1 MASAGQDGLLQGT
14 LDMLVLKTLA
24 AGPNHGFGILER
36 IERASK
42 DVLSVEE
49 GSLYP
54 ALHRLEKRGYI
65 EGEWQRAENGRRVRS
80 YRLTVNGRAK
90 LKLDQATWTRVA
102 SAIDR
107 VMGATA
113 RAIKPALAVP
123 WPEER

>member
-1 MASAGQDGLLQGT
+1 MASAGRDELLQGT

-36 IERASK
+36 IEQASK

-54 ALHRLEKRGYI
+54 ALHRLEKRGYL
-65 EGEWQRAENGRRVRS
+65 ESEWDRAENGRRVKT
-80 YRLTVNGRAK
+80 YRLTPDGRKK
-90 LKLDQATWTRVA
+90 LKTDQAAWSRV
-102 SAIDR
+102 SEAIDR

-113 RAIKPALAVP
+113 RAIGAQTVTLKLEA
-123 WPEER
+123 R